1 MSPINVDKNMS
12 HHQIDSFNQEFNIAK
27 HHQVSSMDEKDKKLN
42 EQSFVNQL
50 EQLNQSSVHH
60 NKINTGLKLI
70 ESTINSGHNT
80 G

>member
-1 MSPINVDKNMS
+1 
-12 HHQIDSFNQEFNIAK
+12 
-27 HHQVSSMDEKDKKLN
+27 MDEKDKKLN

-60 NKINTGLKLI
+60 NKNNTGLKLI
-70 ESTINSGHNT
+70 ESTIDT